1 MSEQKYLTGI
11 TLTEF
16 RNMEYKLPEKP
27 FTSVVIVPMLKKH
40 ESGFQ
45 TMKFILTHGN
55 EIVGVV
61 GGGSDIVCLN
71 GIGGYGKYGTEFDK
85 VRDTG
90 MTKRIAWS
98 LECLPKSKCI
108 RLFSDYEFELD
119 DFIGSTFCVYATKPI
134 MEKRK

>member
-1 MSEQKYLTGI
+1 MSEIKYLTQT

-27 FTSVVIVPMLKKH
+27 FSSVVIVPMPKKH

-45 TMKFILTHGN
+45 TMKFILTQGN

-61 GGGSDIVCLN
+61 GGGCDVVCLN
-71 GIGGYGKYGTEFDK
+71 GIGGYGKYGTELYKD
-85 VRDTG
+85 RNSD

-98 LECLPKSKCI
+98 LDCLPKSKCI

-119 DFIGSTFCVYATKPI
+119 DFIGSTFCIYATRPYT
-134 MEKRK
+134 RG